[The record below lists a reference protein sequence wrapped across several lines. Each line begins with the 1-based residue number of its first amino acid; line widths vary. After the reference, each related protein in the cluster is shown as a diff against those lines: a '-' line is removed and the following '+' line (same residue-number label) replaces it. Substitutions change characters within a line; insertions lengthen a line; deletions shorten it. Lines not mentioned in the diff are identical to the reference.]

1 MLKKSP
7 IFASFEAK
15 FFLWVVFMFWQS
27 LGVGSLINFVGDNNQ
42 KRDVSLIQQQSLVSL
57 RDELNKLLASSQND
71 IDADF
76 EEEGSL
82 EAKAQLAEAL
92 NQFTSPEESN
102 EVVAQMQSD
111 YYAEKKRLS
120 ANLSARLADLKADFY
135 DKYCLKNRELPDGA
149 VELVLD
155 ENGQPELVEGYET
168 PELKILRTKLEAEQR
183 RRLIEKQDL
192 ERDEF
197 LAQWKAKLLEF
208 LQDNKRRFVVDR
220 VYNELFNMLMEM
232 RSNAVDIVLR
242 QGRERWLSEIPPE
255 EEIKAVAEAGLDEL
269 EELSRQEATL
279 ERESSDMQEILNFER
294 ELAAYIYQCRHELR
308 RKHYDDSDFLDLRSG
323 LQARQEEYIDFTE
336 ALPAHIVSCLD
347 DLGLGNDNLY

>member
-1 MLKKSP
+1 
-7 IFASFEAK
+7 
-15 FFLWVVFMFWQS
+15 MFWQS
-27 LGVGSLINFVGDNNQ
+27 LGVGSLINLVGDNNQ

-76 EEEGSL
+76 EEDGSL

-102 EVVAQMQSD
+102 EAVAQMQSN
-111 YYAEKKRLS
+111 YYAEKQRLS
-120 ANLSARLADLKADFY
+120 SNLSARLADLKADFY
-135 DKYCLKNRELPDGA
+135 DQYCLKNRELPSGA

-155 ENGQPELVEGYET
+155 ENDQPELVEGYET
-168 PELKILRTKLEAEQR
+168 PELKILRGKWEAEQR

-197 LAQWKAKLLEF
+197 LAQWKSKLLEF
-208 LQDNKRRFVVDR
+208 LQDNKRRFIVDR
-220 VYNELFNMLMEM
+220 VYNELFEMLMEM
-232 RSNAVDIVLR
+232 RSAAVEIVLS
-242 QGRERWLSEIPPE
+242 QDRERWMLEIPHE
-255 EEIKAVAEAGLDEL
+255 EEIQAVAEAGLNEL
-269 EELSRQEATL
+269 EELCRQEAAL
-279 ERESSDMQEILNFER
+279 ERESPDMQEILNFER

-308 RKHYDDSDFLDLRSG
+308 RKHYDDSDFLDLRGG

-347 DLGLGNDNLY
+347 DLGLDNDSL